1 MAELKVKV
9 GIDKS
14 GFSTGLATLE
24 NAVQGFGGK
33 ISGILAGSFSFAA
46 IGAGITKA
54 ISQGDQLQ
62 DLANRFGLAA
72 SSLQEIGNAA
82 SLSGASLEDVA
93 SAMNKLARNAGE
105 AVSGNENMAKAF
117 ERIGLSVTDLQSM
130 SPQDLFMSLSKSV
143 ASGKLGMEAFAVA
156 QDLAGRGA
164 ATLMETFAMG
174 PDLIRETGQAMGIFG
189 DETTLALSKASDAI
203 KTFQNQLTLG
213 FAAVVP
219 YIQGIISRYQAL
231 VESITVD
238 IAGIF
243 SPNIDTKARED
254 LMAESNRLLKI
265 ATEGQKNEENI
276 TKNIVKNVDERV
288 AQYDREAKA
297 KEAAKQRMQRLRE
310 KGIDLDNQEEV
321 LDARL
326 ENRKMIREA
335 QRRRDVTPGSENF
348 ERLRKEAATDYNRV
362 FNVPVSDEQVF
373 RSNPGLRSGLTDIA
387 AKATMPPATDAAK
400 NTTLQNISGQVSSVV
415 NKIDTLIKASGSF
428 GY

>member
-1 MAELKVKV
+1 MADLNVKV
-9 GIDKS
+9 GLDRS
-14 GFSTGLATLE
+14 GFQTGLAAME
-24 NAVQGFGGK
+24 NSARAFGSK
-33 ISGILAGSFSFAA
+33 LSGIVAGSFSFAA
-46 IGAGITKA
+46 IGAGFSRA
-54 ISQGDQLQ
+54 IEQGDAIQ
-62 DLANRFGLAA
+62 DLANRFGIAA
-72 SSLQEIGNAA
+72 SSIQEIGNAA
-82 SLSGASLEDVA
+82 SLSGGSIEDVA
-93 SAMNKLARNAGE
+93 AAMNKLARNAGE

-143 ASGKLGMEAFAVA
+143 ASGQLGMEAFTVA

-243 SPNIDTKARED
+243 SPNIDTKAKED

-276 TKNIVKNVDERV
+276 TKNIVKNVEERV
-288 AQYDREAKA
+288 AQYDREAKE
-297 KEAAKQRMQRLRE
+297 KEAAQQRMQRLSD
-310 KGIDLDNQEEV
+310 KSLDLDANEEA
-321 LDARL
+321 LFERI
-326 ENRKMIREA
+326 EFRKQIREA
-335 QRRRDVTPGSENF
+335 ERMRDATPGSKAFNQERS
-348 ERLRKEAATDYNRV
+348 ERLQTINQQRGNSPDFDPREALINRFGLGQQSMTPRALQDPV
-362 FNVPVSDEQVF
+362 QNNVVQSISTQLGNAV
-373 RSNPGLRSGLTDIA
+373 
-387 AKATMPPATDAAK
+387 AK
-400 NTTLQNISGQVSSVV
+400 L
-415 NKIDTLIKASGSF
+415 DTLIQKAGSF
-428 GY
+428 N